1 MPLRLLFL
9 RRLGIGIALVVKDLV
24 KVCFGSSE
32 GRLISTVRAVVCT
45 RYVRPPPR
53 PSHSFSC
60 AADPLLALRRRWRF
74 AASCWRSSTRSR
86 MMLSNK

>member
-1 MPLRLLFL
+1 M

-45 RYVRPPPR
+45 RYVRPPPPCTTSAVPPTPR
-53 PSHSFSC
+53 VG
-60 AADPLLALRRRWRF
+60 AAQALALRGI
-74 AASCWRSSTRSR
+74 
-86 MMLSNK
+86 MLEELYPLEDDAVE

>member
-32 GRLISTVRAVVCT
+32 GRLRRPEDLVQDAEAV
-45 RYVRPPPR
+45 
-53 PSHSFSC
+53 
-60 AADPLLALRRRWRF
+60 
-74 AASCWRSSTRSR
+74 
-86 MMLSNK
+86 LSQLGAEDDV